1 MTDSA
6 ARETSV
12 TDKLKG
18 QAAIVTGAG
27 SGIGRATTKRL
38 MADGADVLAVDVN
51 AEGLAGTK
59 EQARDLPGRC
69 VTLTR
74 DITQDEA
81 PEAVVAACL
90 EAFGGL
96 RILVNNAGIGDATA
110 AHKTEDE
117 DLDRV
122 LDVNLRALF
131 RMAREA
137 VPTIRAGNAG
147 GSIVQLASIFGI
159 VGVRA
164 SAAYAA
170 SKAAVVGL
178 TRNMA
183 ADYGPYG
190 IRVNAVAPGLIL
202 TPMSRDNI
210 ENSAYFRDLMIA
222 STPLG
227 RVGAPEDIANGI
239 AFLCSDEAGFINGHT
254 LTIDGGWST
263 TKFRPFEPSLHE

>member
-1 MTDSA
+1 
-6 ARETSV
+6 V
-12 TDKLKG
+12 TDRLKG
-18 QAAIVTGAG
+18 QAAIITGAG
-27 SGIGRATTKRL
+27 SGIGRATTRRL

-51 AEGLAGTK
+51 AEGLDETRDL
-59 EQARDLPGRC
+59 ARDMPGRC
-69 VTLTR
+69 VTLAR
-74 DITQDEA
+74 DITEDDA
-81 PEAVVAACL
+81 PEAIVAACL

-96 RILVNNAGIGDATA
+96 RILVNNAGVGGAAA

-117 DLDRV
+117 DLDHV
-122 LDVNLRALF
+122 LDINLRALF
-131 RMAREA
+131 RMARESVTA
-137 VPTIRAGNAG
+137 IRAGGEG
-147 GSIVQLASIFGI
+147 GSIVQLASVFGL
-159 VGVRA
+159 VGAR
-164 SAAYAA
+164 SSSTYAA

-178 TRNMA
+178 TQNMA

-210 ENSAYFRDLMIA
+210 EKSAYFRDLMID

-239 AFLCSDEAGFINGHT
+239 AFLCSDEAGFISGHT

-263 TKFRPFEPSLHE
+263 TKFRPFEPSLHD